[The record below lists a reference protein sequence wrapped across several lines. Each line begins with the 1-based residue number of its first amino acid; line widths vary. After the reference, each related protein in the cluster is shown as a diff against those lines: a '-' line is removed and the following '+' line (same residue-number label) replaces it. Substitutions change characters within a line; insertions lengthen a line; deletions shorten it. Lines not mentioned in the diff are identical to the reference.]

1 MSGNISDSPDRKVD
15 RCFRGPPT
23 ARALSA
29 VRCRCALA
37 PLRRC
42 AVRTGESYGSSHRIE
57 PAGRTIRPFR
67 SRTSRSTATQAPS
80 EPPANELAR
89 SPLTKN
95 QKITHKR
102 VVSFPKPT
110 TMSNQIETM
119 LANAKA
125 VVETSLA
132 PILAQMGVPNALA
145 FPLTVC
151 LLTVALTIYLFSV
164 LSKTGSK
171 KSSGK
176 KSRTSAR

>member
-1 MSGNISDSPDRKVD
+1 
-15 RCFRGPPT
+15 
-23 ARALSA
+23 
-29 VRCRCALA
+29 
-37 PLRRC
+37 
-42 AVRTGESYGSSHRIE
+42 
-57 PAGRTIRPFR
+57 
-67 SRTSRSTATQAPS
+67 
-80 EPPANELAR
+80 
-89 SPLTKN
+89 
-95 QKITHKR
+95 
-102 VVSFPKPT
+102 
-110 TMSNQIETM
+110 MSNQIETM

-132 PILAQMGVPNALA
+132 PILVQMGVPNALA